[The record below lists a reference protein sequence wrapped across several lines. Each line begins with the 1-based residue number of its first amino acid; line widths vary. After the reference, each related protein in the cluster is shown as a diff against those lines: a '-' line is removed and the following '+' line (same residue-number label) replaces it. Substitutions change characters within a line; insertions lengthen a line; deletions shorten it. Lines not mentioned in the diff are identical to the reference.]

1 MAKLTRKQLDEE
13 IKLRFLEGVKEHLEN
28 CGEEVLMVKSNEI
41 ALPVVDS
48 EGEERWL
55 VLTFKVPTG
64 ERGGDAYDGYSMAED
79 YQMKLVEKAEKA
91 KAKEAEAAKKKA
103 KAEKAKEKGGSG
115 EKSATPQFKR
125 FCTFCG
131 GAVEYFTDEEG
142 HAFGKCK
149 CGNIDYCDN
158 WPTIEEV
165 KRHYAEREIK

>member
-64 ERGGDAYDGYSMAED
+64 ERGGDPYDGYSMAED
-79 YQMKLVEKAEKA
+79 YKMKCEDKERKAKEKAEKA
-91 KAKEAEAAKKKA
+91 EKDKAKREEKARAKA
-103 KAEKAKEKGGSG
+103 KADA
-115 EKSATPQFKR
+115 Q
-125 FCTFCG
+125 
-131 GAVEYFTDEEG
+131 AV
-142 HAFGKCK
+142 A
-149 CGNIDYCDN
+149 
-158 WPTIEEV
+158 EV
-165 KRHYAEREIK
+165 V